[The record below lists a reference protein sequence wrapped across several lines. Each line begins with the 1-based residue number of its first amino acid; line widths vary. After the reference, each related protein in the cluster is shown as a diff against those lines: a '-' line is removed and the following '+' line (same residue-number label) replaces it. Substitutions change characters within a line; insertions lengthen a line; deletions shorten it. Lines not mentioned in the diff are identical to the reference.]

1 MLPNVLGKKAT
12 KKSIIKYSYFMYF
25 ISFVPYLLDYASDFY
40 LAVML
45 ILNTYFLYLAHQVD
59 INDYKTSKKL
69 FKFSIIY
76 LFLLFIAM
84 LADFFFQLLLI
95 K

>member
-1 MLPNVLGKKAT
+1 
-12 KKSIIKYSYFMYF
+12 MYF
-25 ISFVPYLLDYASDFY
+25 ISFLPYLLDYASDFY
-40 LAVML
+40 LAIML

-59 INDYKTSKKL
+59 INDHKTSKKL

-76 LFLLFIAM
+76 LFLLFIAI
-84 LADFFFQLLLI
+84 LADYFFQFLLI